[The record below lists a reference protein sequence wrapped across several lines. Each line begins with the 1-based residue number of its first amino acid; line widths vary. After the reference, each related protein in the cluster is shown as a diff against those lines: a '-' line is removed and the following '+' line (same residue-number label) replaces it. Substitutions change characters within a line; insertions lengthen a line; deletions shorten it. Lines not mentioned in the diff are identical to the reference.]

1 MSEGQLIKAINMGKI
16 KNCEVSSQDVL
27 RSIDI
32 WGKHEGN
39 LRGKTT
45 ARKVKGVS
53 IDIPETTTTEK
64 QSLHID
70 IMYLNDK
77 PYLLGLFQPS
87 ELAVAKKLK
96 SKTKYGQWNALEKII
111 DTVAPTGVKVY
122 QICCDGE
129 RAIEYN

>member
-1 MSEGQLIKAINMGKI
+1 
-16 KNCEVSSQDVL
+16 VL

-32 WGKHEGN
+32 WEKHEGN
-39 LRGKTT
+39 LRGNIT

-53 IDIPETTTTEK
+53 MDIPETTTTEK

-122 QICCDGE
+122 QICCDG
-129 RAIEYN
+129 